1 MTNTILVY
9 RFENEAGFGPFNTG
23 HTWKFFS
30 ASCERGKGV
39 DPQNMPAPT
48 DLSERGSALAEKVKK
63 TGGNLGAYMFG
74 FASLDQVDQS
84 FGCIKGRL
92 AMHRRGCYLFVYR
105 AAAKDVVLGNHQL
118 IFLKA
123 SAERVKVLNPS
134 YTVNPKLTA
143 KFGSQMEMS

>member
-1 MTNTILVY
+1 MANTILVY
-9 RFENEAGFGPFNTG
+9 RFENEAGFGPFGTG

-39 DPQNMPAPT
+39 NPQNMPAPT
-48 DLSERGSALAEKVKK
+48 DPAERGSALAEKAKK
-63 TGGNLGAYMFG
+63 AVGTLGDYVFG
-74 FASLDQVDQS
+74 FASLDQIDQS

-105 AAAKDVVLGNHQL
+105 AATKDVVFGNHQL
-118 IFLKA
+118 IFLKDT
-123 SAERVKVLNPS
+123 AERVKVLNPS
-134 YTVNPKLTA
+134 YTVNPTLTA